1 MNALITRITLLTIL
15 SAVLL
20 AAQPGPGAGPEH
32 ARKVMH
38 DNLNLTETQK
48 DQFEK
53 ISFDTKKKQIEIRA
67 KLETAQLELRRLIG
81 SDAFDKSAVEKKLT
95 EIAGL
100 EVQMKMNHFN
110 AWSEKNK
117 ALTPEQQK
125 IFKKTL
131 KHDGPKR
138 GKGPKR
144 MMMHREM
151 MDHDGPMQMERRI
164 EKKIIKE

>member
-20 AAQPGPGAGPEH
+20 AAQPGPGAGPE
-32 ARKVMH
+32 RKGMH
-38 DNLNLTETQK
+38 DKLNLTDTQK

-53 ISFDTKKKQIEIRA
+53 ISFDAKKKQIEIRA
-67 KLETAQLELRRLIG
+67 KLETARLELRRLIG
-81 SDAFDKSAVEKKLT
+81 ADAFDKSAVEKKLT

-125 IFKKTL
+125 IFKNTL
-131 KHDGPKR
+131 KQHGAKR
-138 GKGPKR
+138 AKGQKR

-151 MDHDGPMQMERRI
+151 MDHDGPMPMERRI